1 MPVKRIRAALRSW
14 IYRKNCQAEQ
24 QEILTLLDHVVQN
37 SQGVLLQ
44 LELACDMIPQDSPAK
59 THLNGELKRAGALLD
74 QVRDQADIC
83 RQRARARCGLTSYEY
98 TNHRPGS
105 R

>member
-1 MPVKRIRAALRSW
+1 MPVKRIRAAFKSW
-14 IYRKNCQAEQ
+14 VCRKSCRAEQ
-24 QEILTLLDHVVQN
+24 QEILMLLDRVVQN

-44 LELACDMIPQDSPAK
+44 LEAACQMIPQDSPAK
-59 THLNGELKRAGALLD
+59 SRLNAALKRAESLLD
-74 QVRDQADIC
+74 QLRDQADV
-83 RQRARARCGLTSYEY
+83 RWQQTRGRCGYGREY